1 MTNEQQ
7 ERHKRFDEVFPYL
20 TEIKVTPNKDSD
32 FEKVQILQVMYD
44 RISKDL
50 KSFLDEEVSLAVTN
64 KEKEILEMI
73 DKQDW
78 ECFEQTFIKKDII
91 NLISKIK

>member
-1 MTNEQQ
+1 MYPRLEEAQRVILLEQ
-7 ERHKRFDEVFPYL
+7 
-20 TEIKVTPNKDSD
+20 I
-32 FEKVQILQVMYD
+32 VQILQVMYD